1 MGNFT
6 ESTGRAIRPSIAG
19 HAARRGAIVSA
30 DRAGQNG
37 RDALEEFDYRSGLAD
52 LTFRQAA
59 GKLDP

>member
-19 HAARRGAIVSA
+19 RADRRGTIVST
-30 DRAGQNG
+30 DRAGQNA
-37 RDALEEFDYRSGLAD
+37 RDTLEEFDHRSGLAD

>member
-19 HAARRGAIVSA
+19 RADRRGANVST

-37 RDALEEFDYRSGLAD
+37 PDALEEFDPE
-52 LTFRQAA
+52 AA
-59 GKLDP
+59 WRI

>member
-6 ESTGRAIRPSIAG
+6 ESTGRAIRLPIAG
-19 HAARRGAIVSA
+19 HAARRGAIVGA

-37 RDALEEFDYRSGLAD
+37 GDALEQFDRRSAAAD
-52 LTFRQAA
+52 LTFRRAA

>member
-19 HAARRGAIVSA
+19 RADRHGANVST

-37 RDALEEFDYRSGLAD
+37 RDALEEFDHRSGLAD

-59 GKLDP
+59 GKLAP

>member
-19 HAARRGAIVSA
+19 HAARRVAIVSA

-37 RDALEEFDYRSGLAD
+37 RDALEEFDYRRGLAD

>member
-6 ESTGRAIRPSIAG
+6 ESTGRAIHSSIAG
-19 HAARRGAIVSA
+19 RADRRGVIVST
-30 DRAGQNG
+30 DRAGQNA
-37 RDALEEFDYRSGLAD
+37 RDALEEFDHRSGLAD